1 MKVGLAYD
9 LKDEIALHPEH
20 AEDALEEYDCPET
33 VAAIAKALETLG
45 HSVVR
50 LGGGR
55 EFLVSIL
62 KNNVDFVFNIA
73 EGRGVYRSREAQV
86 PSVLE
91 MLGIAYSGSDPE
103 CLALCLDK
111 PLTKRVLQAAGVATP
126 RWQVITDSRKLGE
139 LTRGDFPLPGFVKPA
154 YEGSSK
160 GIRFASRV
168 ETLEQI
174 CRITTMILEQYQQP
188 VMVEEFIPGDEVTV
202 GVAGSPPQI
211 LGVMR
216 VLPKQGYNPNFTYS
230 LEVKREWEELV
241 SYECPAKLSVKT
253 TEEIVWASLTAFE
266 VLGCRDVAR
275 IDFRVDLERKPWLL
289 EVNPLPGLR
298 PGYGDLPIMAE
309 KAGHDYDALIGLIL
323 DSALKRQKP
332 CLARSA

>member
-9 LKDEIALHPEH
+9 LKDEVTLHPEH

-33 VAAIAKALETLG
+33 VASIAKALEALG

-55 EFLVSIL
+55 EFLANIL
-62 KNNVDFVFNIA
+62 RNNVEFVFNVA

-91 MLGIAYSGSDPE
+91 MLGIPYSGSDPE

-111 PLTKRVLQAAGVATP
+111 PLTKRVLQAVGVATP
-126 RWQVITDSRKLGE
+126 RWQVITDGRQLGE
-139 LTRGDFPLPGFVKPA
+139 PTFGSFPLPGFVKPA

-168 ETLEQI
+168 ETTEQV
-174 CRITTMILEQYQQP
+174 CRMTTMMLEQYQQP

-202 GVAGSPPQI
+202 GVIGSPPQI
-211 LGVMR
+211 LGIMR
-216 VLPKQGYNPNFTYS
+216 VIPKRGDNPNFTYS
-230 LEVKREWEELV
+230 LEVKRDWEDLV
-241 SYECPAKLSVKT
+241 SYECPAKLPVKT
-253 TEEIVWASLTAFE
+253 TEEITWAGLTAFE

-275 IDFRVDLERKPWLL
+275 IDFRVDLEGKPWLL

-298 PGYGDLPIMAE
+298 PGYSDLPMMAE
-309 KAGHDYDALIGLIL
+309 KVGYGYDSLIGLIL
-323 DSALKRQKP
+323 DSALKRQGR
-332 CLARSA
+332 CMARLA

>member
-9 LKDEIALHPEH
+9 LKDEVALYPEH
-20 AEDALEEYDCPET
+20 AEDALEEYDSPET
-33 VAAIAKALETLG
+33 VTAIAKALEALG

-55 EFLVSIL
+55 EFLANIL
-62 KNNVDFVFNIA
+62 KNNIDFVFNIA

-91 MLGIAYSGSDPE
+91 MLGISYSGSDPQ

-111 PLTKRVLQAAGVATP
+111 PLTKRVLQTAGVATP
-126 RWQVITDSRKLGE
+126 RWQVITDSRQLGE
-139 LTRGDFPLPGFVKPA
+139 MTVGNFPLPGFVKPA

-168 ETLEQI
+168 ETVEQA
-174 CRITTMILEQYQQP
+174 CRMAKRILDQYQQP
-188 VMVEEFIPGDEVTV
+188 VMVEEFIAGDEVTV
-202 GVAGSPPQI
+202 GVVGLPPQV
-211 LGVMR
+211 LGAMR
-216 VLPKQGYNPNFTYS
+216 VLPKQGDNPNFTYS
-230 LEVKREWEELV
+230 LEVKRKWEDLV
-241 SYECPAKLSVKT
+241 SYECPARLPVKT

-266 VLGCRDVAR
+266 VLGCQDVAR
-275 IDFRVDLERKPWLL
+275 IDFRVDLAGKPWLL

-298 PGYGDLPIMAE
+298 PGYSDLPMMAE
-309 KAGHDYDALIGLIL
+309 KVGYGYGNLIGLIL
-323 DSALKRQKP
+323 DSALRRQKL
-332 CLARSA
+332 CLTRSA

>member
-9 LKDEIALHPEH
+9 LKDEITLHPEH
-20 AEDALEEYDCPET
+20 AEDALEEYDSPET
-33 VAAIAKALETLG
+33 VAAIAKALESLG

-55 EFLVSIL
+55 EFLTHIL
-62 KNNVDFVFNIA
+62 QDNVDFVFNIA

-91 MLGIAYSGSDPE
+91 MLGIPYSGSDPE

-126 RWQVITDSRKLGE
+126 RWQVITDGRQLEE
-139 LTRGDFPLPGFVKPA
+139 LAWNNFPLPGFVKPA

-168 ETLEQI
+168 ETMEHI
-174 CRITTMILEQYQQP
+174 CRMTSMLLEQYQQP
-188 VMVEEFIPGDEVTV
+188 VMIEEFISGEEVTI
-202 GVAGSPPQI
+202 GVVGSPPQV
-211 LGVMR
+211 LGIMR
-216 VLPKQGYNPNFTYS
+216 VVPKRGGNPNFTYS
-230 LEVKREWEELV
+230 LEVKREWEDVV

-253 TEEIVWASLTAFE
+253 TEEIIWASLTAFE

-275 IDFRVDLERKPWLL
+275 IDFRVDLEKKPWLL

-298 PGYGDLPIMAE
+298 PGYSDLPMMAE
-309 KAGHDYDALIGLIL
+309 RVGYSYDALIGLIM
-323 DSALKRQKP
+323 DSALKRQRP
-332 CLARSA
+332 CLARLA